1 MFPTSAGGGYR
12 IGVQAASIS
21 PARDAWASSKCRAF
35 ATSLVET
42 PLMKL
47 IFELGRYNH
56 HFES

>member
-1 MFPTSAGGGYR
+1 MSTTSISGGYR

-42 PLMKL
+42 SLK
-47 IFELGRYNH
+47 
-56 HFES
+56 